1 MKKHIKK
8 AASVK
13 KPVEQTKKE
22 LERRTQEL
30 QRANEKIKSLYKE
43 LDKKTE
49 DLKRLDQL
57 KSEFVSTASH
67 ELRTPLAAIKESVM
81 LILDGTAGKTS
92 SAQSRFL
99 GIARRNIDRLT
110 DLINDLLDI
119 FKIDTGKLQ
128 LKKSKCDINVLIN
141 KTLEQL
147 KSLASDNK
155 LILNQV
161 LAKDLPKV
169 ECDQGRIIQVITNLV
184 GNAIKFTPSGGK
196 IMIISKKRDTKF
208 IEISVTDTGIGI
220 DKKDISKLFT
230 RFRQLDSSLTRK
242 VGGTGLGLA
251 ICREII
257 QMHGGK
263 IWAKSEVGKG
273 SVFVFTLPV
282 LSEKNIT

>member
-8 AASVK
+8 ATSVK
-13 KPVEQTKKE
+13 KPVERTRKE
-22 LERRTQEL
+22 SEKQTQEL
-30 QRANEKIKSLYKE
+30 QMAKEKVKILNRE
-43 LDKKTE
+43 LEKKTE
-49 DLKRLDQL
+49 ELKKLDQL
-57 KSEFVSTASH
+57 KSEFVSAISH

-81 LILDGTAGKTS
+81 LILDGTAGKPS
-92 SAQSRFL
+92 PAQSRFL
-99 GIARRNIDRLT
+99 EIARRNIDRLT

-119 FKIDTGKLQ
+119 SKIDTGKLQ

-147 KSLASDNK
+147 KSLVSDNK

-196 IMIISKKRDTKF
+196 IRIISKKRDTKF